1 MTEPEHAPSFFVPWR
16 LVPVLRSDVGEEE
29 NLCDDDDDDDDD
41 GGGGCGTN

>member
-1 MTEPEHAPSFFVPWR
+1 MIEPEHAPSFFVPWR

-29 NLCDDDDDDDDD
+29 NLCDDDDDDD